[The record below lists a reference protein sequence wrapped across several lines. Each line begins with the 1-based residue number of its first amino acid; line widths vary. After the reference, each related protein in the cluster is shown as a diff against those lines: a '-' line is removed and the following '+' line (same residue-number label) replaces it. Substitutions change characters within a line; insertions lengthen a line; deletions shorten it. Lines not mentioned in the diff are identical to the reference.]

1 MSRSFRLVTPK
12 NSFAKNGYYERKVR
26 ELLGTDM
33 TIVKYGRD
41 KVLNGDSMK
50 FVKINIQEMKLAII
64 LFQVTVL

>member
-12 NSFAKNGYYERKVR
+12 NSFAKNRYYERKVR
-26 ELLGTDM
+26 ELLGTDVA
-33 TIVKYGRD
+33 IVKHGRD

-50 FVKINIQEMKLAII
+50 FVKINIQEMKLGII